1 MNKIIKIFINFF
13 KCIYRIIDKLIVTP
27 ISKIIY
33 KLNEI
38 LKNNGGK
45 IEKLLNRPN
54 VLIYV
59 SLISAIA
66 IFLVIDMQV
75 LDLTNQEA
83 EIISGQEVKVVY
95 NQEEYVVEGVPETVD
110 ITLIGS
116 KSNLYLAKQIGEHEV
131 LLDLTGYTIGTYK
144 VKLTYNHSITS
155 VNYKLDPMTVT
166 VKISKKESAIKPL
179 TYDILNEEKDSKLT
193 INEVE
198 LDRSEVIVK
207 GSKES
212 LDKVAKVKALIDLK
226 KAGITE
232 KGEYNV
238 DSVTLVAY
246 DNEGNRM
253 ENIEVVPNKVSA
265 KLKID
270 SYFVELPV
278 KVVTGEGKLTKGYA
292 ISSISNTVTK
302 VEVYG
307 EKEVIDELTYI
318 EAPIDISG
326 LSTDKTF
333 NVNLAKPNGVR
344 YMSETSAKVTIT
356 VGPEASKTFEDIAVE
371 SINLANDF
379 SVSAATEEDKTI
391 DVIVKGV
398 QSALDNLDPSQIKA
412 YIDLSG
418 YNTEKSYEV
427 EVKLSID
434 DPRFSLVST
443 KQKVN
448 INVVKN

>member
-379 SVSAATEEDKTI
+379 SVSAATDEDRTI